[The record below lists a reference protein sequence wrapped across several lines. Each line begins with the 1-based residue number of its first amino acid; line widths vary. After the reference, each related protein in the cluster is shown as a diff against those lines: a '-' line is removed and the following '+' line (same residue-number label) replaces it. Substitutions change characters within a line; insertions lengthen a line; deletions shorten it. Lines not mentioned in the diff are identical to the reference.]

1 MCTGQRP
8 SSSAHA
14 TTFVALD
21 PYSSSNL
28 ANGQVM
34 SWELAHD
41 FFRASSELFDHLHEI
56 LTRIYVTSDKR
67 PALPPATFV
76 STVVELEDELAQWE
90 DRLPLALRIPAEE
103 PRGLFC
109 FASHFLSQRYV
120 YGHVKTRAD
129 PTLNTR
135 CTAFFR
141 RGSCCIVQVLG

>member
-14 TTFVALD
+14 TKFVALD
-21 PYSSSNL
+21 PYSSSEL

-34 SWELAHD
+34 SRELAHD
-41 FFRASSELFDHLHEI
+41 FFRASSELFDKLHDI

-76 STVVELEDELAQWE
+76 STVVELEDKLAQWE
-90 DRLPLALRIPAEE
+90 DRLPVALKVPAQE
-103 PRGLFC
+103 PGELFC
-109 FASHFLSQRYV
+109 FASHFLRQRYV
-120 YGHVKTRAD
+120 DFHIRMPKDA
-129 PTLNTR
+129 TLNTR

-141 RGSCCIVQVLG
+141 RGSCCIVQALG